1 VTELTTEQRE
11 RIEDFVAALRSGEYA
26 QTTQQL
32 GKVNDD
38 DGVKGYC
45 CEGVAVE
52 RYAAQLD
59 GWSSDWLDGQLT
71 LVDADGNED
80 VDYAE
85 DSFWEQ
91 MALTTGSGNDALS
104 VFAFI
109 TPEGQ
114 DVRDTG
120 AAAVSFM
127 RLNDDGFTFPQI
139 ADLIEWQ
146 FLRDHGK

>member
-1 VTELTTEQRE
+1 MTELTTEQRE

-38 DGVKGYC
+38 GVKCYC
-45 CEGVAVE
+45 CEGVAAE
-52 RYAAQLD
+52 RYAEQL
-59 GWSSDWLDGQLT
+59 GWTSKWEDDVLV
-71 LVDADGNED
+71 LVDSDGNEGS
-80 VDYAE
+80 DYAN
-85 DSFWEQ
+85 DAFWEL
-91 MALTTGSGNDALS
+91 MALNISHDDGTET
-104 VFAFI
+104 VFAFVM
-109 TPEGQ
+109 PEGQ

-127 RLNDDGFTFPQI
+127 GLNDAGFTLPQI

-146 FLRDHGK
+146 LLRDHGK